1 MVGYSLGLKAQ
12 CLNNIKPSQNQ
23 KEKAYCVLIK
33 SDNAN
38 TIFDNLCIFEDAVR
52 SPYGIDP
59 LNIQNPEIL
68 AIWGGLY
75 PKIEPKKLLQA
86 HLTCDI

>member
-23 KEKAYCVLIK
+23 KEVACCVPIK
-33 SDNAN
+33 SNNAN
-38 TIFDNLCIFEDAVR
+38 TMHFDNLCIFEDAVR

-68 AIWGGLY
+68 AI
-75 PKIEPKKLLQA
+75 
-86 HLTCDI
+86 